1 MFLAKEV
8 WKEKCL
14 SICNNEKVLTNIL
27 LEICYNSGNSK
38 MMVWDICGEQIVRNL
53 LVYKD
58 NLYTYCVR
66 DDNGNVEYAGKKYK
80 VVTKVLEIE

>member
-1 MFLAKEV
+1 M
-8 WKEKCL
+8 
-14 SICNNEKVLTNIL
+14 
-27 LEICYNSGNSK
+27 
-38 MMVWDICGEQIVRNL
+38 RNL